1 MMGWGVRIGGKRLK
15 ILGYADNLMILAEDE
30 EGIRWLITRL
40 EKYIDGKELRLNA
53 ENTKVIRFG
62 KRGKGRKGRALWWW
76 KGEEI
81 EEIKDVIYLGYRFKR
96 SGRSKAHV
104 EESEKGDGDG
114 GTSMGNR

>member
-53 ENTKVIRFG
+53 ENTKKNKVWEQ
-62 KRGKGRKGRALWWW
+62 RKGKKR
-76 KGEEI
+76 KGVVVVE
-81 EEIKDVIYLGYRFKR
+81 
-96 SGRSKAHV
+96 GRRDRRD
-104 EESEKGDGDG
+104 KGCDIFGVQI
-114 GTSMGNR
+114 